1 MAGKVSIIGAGGRVG
16 STTAYALQLGGVVN
30 ELALIDVFMAEQVK
44 GEVLDLIHGNAF
56 TKQIKITSGGY
67 EELAGSDI
75 VVITSGL
82 RRQPD
87 EERLALM
94 NRNAKMFQ
102 GIIAEVKAANLA
114 PSTVILVVSNP
125 VDILTY
131 IAVKESRLPA
141 NQVLGLGTVL
151 DTCRFRSLL
160 ADKFNLDATKVEI
173 SMFGE
178 HGDTMVPVWSLATYE
193 GKPLSSVAGWNQ
205 AEADAVAERARK
217 SGAEV
222 ISLKGG
228 AGPAVGVSI
237 RQVVQ
242 AILGDTNE
250 VLPVSS
256 LQTGAYGI
264 SDVALSL
271 PTTVGRAGVLEV
283 HTPTINDSEKS
294 LLMKSAEHL
303 KNTLAQ
309 VD

>member
-1 MAGKVSIIGAGGRVG
+1 
-16 STTAYALQLGGVVN
+16 
-30 ELALIDVFMAEQVK
+30 
-44 GEVLDLIHGNAF
+44 
-56 TKQIKITSGGY
+56 
-67 EELAGSDI
+67 
-75 VVITSGL
+75 
-82 RRQPD
+82 
-87 EERLALM
+87 
-94 NRNAKMFQ
+94 
-102 GIIAEVKAANLA
+102 
-114 PSTVILVVSNP
+114 
-125 VDILTY
+125 
-131 IAVKESRLPA
+131 
-141 NQVLGLGTVL
+141 
-151 DTCRFRSLL
+151 
-160 ADKFNLDATKVEI
+160 
-173 SMFGE
+173 
-178 HGDTMVPVWSLATYE
+178 MVPVWSLATYE

-264 SDVALSL
+264 SNVALSL

-303 KNTLAQ
+303 KNTLDQ

>member
-131 IAVKESRLPA
+131 IAVKESGLPA

-264 SDVALSL
+264 SNVALSL